1 MAESATCPACG
12 ASASGRFCAACG
24 AALSG
29 GSCQEC
35 SRPLTVGARY
45 CHHCGAAAAAPP
57 RATPAIGARAVAWL
71 VPGIAVLAL
80 VAFVIGQRI
89 GTASSGATAE
99 EIRPFAAQGAPPL
112 ADGMGRAGADRAP
125 DISQMS
131 PEERATRLFDRVM
144 RYGSEGKQ
152 DSARVF
158 APMAIQAYE
167 MLGPPDVH
175 NRYDIGMIAVV
186 SGDAAISR
194 AQADTILRQNPT
206 HLLGLVLGIK
216 SASLRNDAAAV
227 AVFRKRLV
235 AAAPSERAKQLK
247 EYVEH
252 KPDIDAA
259 LKQAIGPK
267 P

>member
-1 MAESATCPACG
+1 MAESATCPSCG
-12 ASASGRFCAACG
+12 ASASGRFCAVCG
-24 AALSG
+24 AALTG
-29 GSCQEC
+29 ASCVEC
-35 SRPLTVGARY
+35 GKPLTAGARF
-45 CHHCGAAAAAPP
+45 CHHCGVAAGVAT
-57 RATPAIGARAVAWL
+57 RASPAIQARAVAWL
-71 VPGIAVLAL
+71 VPGVAVLAL
-80 VAFVIGQRI
+80 VAFVIGQRV
-89 GTASSGATAE
+89 GTGSPDAAAE
-99 EIRPFAAQGAPPL
+99 EGRPL
-112 ADGMGRAGADRAP
+112 AATSAGNGRAP

-144 RYGSEGKQ
+144 RYGAEGKQ

-167 MLGPPDVH
+167 MLGAPDAH
-175 NRYDIGMIAVV
+175 NRYDIGMIAAV

-216 SASLRNDAAAV
+216 SASLRNDAGARTT
-227 AVFRKRLV
+227 FQKRLV
-235 AAAPSERAKQLK
+235 AAAPVERAKQLK
-247 EYVEH
+247 EYADH

-259 LKQAIGPK
+259 LKQALGSK

>member
-1 MAESATCPACG
+1 MAESATCPSCG

-29 GSCQEC
+29 AKCAEC
-35 SRPLTVGARY
+35 TKPLAPGARF
-45 CHHCGAAAAAPP
+45 CHHCGAATSVAT

-89 GTASSGATAE
+89 GTSSSGAA
-99 EIRPFAAQGAPPL
+99 
-112 ADGMGRAGADRAP
+112 ADGGRPLFADGTGSAGMGRAP

-144 RYGSEGKQ
+144 RYGAEGKQ
-152 DSARVF
+152 DSARIF

-167 MLGPPDVH
+167 MLGSPDLH

-186 SGDAAISR
+186 SGDAAVAR
-194 AQADTILRQNPT
+194 AQADTILAQNPT

-216 SASLRNDAAAV
+216 SAGLRNDAV
-227 AVFRKRLV
+227 ARASFQKRLV
-235 AAAPSERAKQLK
+235 AAAPVEHTKQLK
-247 EYVEH
+247 EYADH

-259 LKQAIGPK
+259 LKQAVGSK

>member
-1 MAESATCPACG
+1 MAESATCPSCG
-12 ASASGRFCAACG
+12 ASVSGRFCAGCG

-29 GSCQEC
+29 ASCAEC
-35 SRPLTVGARY
+35 TKPLTAGARF
-45 CHHCGAAAAAPP
+45 CHHCGAATGVLT
-57 RATPAIGARAVAWL
+57 RASPAIEARAVAWL
-71 VPGIAVLAL
+71 VPGVAGLAL

-89 GTASSGATAE
+89 GTGSSGSAAE
-99 EIRPFAAQGAPPL
+99 GGRPLSASGAAPFAEGT
-112 ADGMGRAGADRAP
+112 GNAGVGRAP

-144 RYGSEGKQ
+144 RYGAEGKQ

-186 SGDAAISR
+186 SGDTVIAR
-194 AQADTILRQNPT
+194 AQADTILAQNPT

-216 SASLRNDAAAV
+216 SASLRNDAATRTA
-227 AVFRKRLV
+227 FQKRLG
-235 AAAPSERAKQLK
+235 AAVPAERAKQLK
-247 EYVEH
+247 EYADH

-259 LKQAIGPK
+259 LMQARGSK